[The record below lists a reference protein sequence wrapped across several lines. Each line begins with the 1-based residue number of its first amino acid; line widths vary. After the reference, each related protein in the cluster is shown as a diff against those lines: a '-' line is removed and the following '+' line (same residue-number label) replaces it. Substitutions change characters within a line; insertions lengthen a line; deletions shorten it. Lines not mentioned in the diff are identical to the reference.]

1 MQCIS
6 TPDCPAPAGHYSQG
20 VLHNGLLYV
29 SGMLAVDPKTGE
41 KILGSIE
48 EQTLQALENID
59 AVLKASGTSRDKV
72 LKCTCYISDIDL
84 WGQVNTVYAE
94 FFGDH
99 KPARAVVPTRELHF
113 GFKIEIECIAVVEI
127 GA

>member
-1 MQCIS
+1 MKCIS

-41 KILGSIE
+41 KKLGSIE
-48 EQTLQALENID
+48 EQTQQALENID

-72 LKCTCYISDIDL
+72 LKCTCYISDIEL
-84 WGQVNTVYAE
+84 WGRVNTVYAD

-113 GFKIEIECIAVVEI
+113 GFKVEIECVAVVENE
-127 GA
+127 A